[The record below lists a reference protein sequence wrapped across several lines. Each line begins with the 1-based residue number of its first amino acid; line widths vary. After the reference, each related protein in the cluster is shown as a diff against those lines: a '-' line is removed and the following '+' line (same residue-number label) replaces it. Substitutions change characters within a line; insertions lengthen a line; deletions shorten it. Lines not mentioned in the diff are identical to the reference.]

1 MCSVA
6 GERILITGSGVRPT
20 GPLRTG
26 EQRKEHAMTTP
37 SMTRS
42 IPLHQTMG
50 RSLRTLLTA
59 LALVVLVTVAFVV
72 GRVTVGSS
80 TPPAHAAAV
89 HTQAPASSADTGRV
103 CQVGHLR
110 GPC

>member
-1 MCSVA
+1 MCPGA
-6 GERILITGSGVRPT
+6 GERILIAGRESGRPDSV
-20 GPLRTG
+20 RTG

-37 SMTRS
+37 SIPHP

-50 RSLRTLLTA
+50 RTLRGLLAA
-59 LALVVLVTVAFVV
+59 LALVLLITVAFVV
-72 GRVTVGSS
+72 GRVTVSS
-80 TPPAHAAAV
+80 NTTPAQAPAV
-89 HTQAPASSADTGRV
+89 HTQAPASSVDTGRM

>member
-1 MCSVA
+1 
-6 GERILITGSGVRPT
+6 
-20 GPLRTG
+20 
-26 EQRKEHAMTTP
+26 MTTP
-37 SMTRS
+37 SMTHS
-42 IPLHQTMG
+42 IPVRQAMK
-50 RSLRTLLTA
+50 RSLRTFLTA

-80 TPPAHAAAV
+80 TAPAHAPAV

>member
-1 MCSVA
+1 
-6 GERILITGSGVRPT
+6 
-20 GPLRTG
+20 
-26 EQRKEHAMTTP
+26 MTTP
-37 SMTRS
+37 SMTHS
-42 IPLHQTMG
+42 IPVRQAMG

-59 LALVVLVTVAFVV
+59 LALVVLFTVAFVV
-72 GRVTVGSS
+72 GRVTVSSS
-80 TPPAHAAAV
+80 TPTAHAPAV